1 MIIEE
6 VADVYLAWLYDQNLR
21 QKLIANLVSQFN
33 NSDESVLDGNMI
45 GSYCTMLGREF
56 GASDKDCFFGRV
68 AMPRISQET
77 SQTSTSFVY
86 TNSTVRLLEQICA
99 GIVGRETV
107 LLVGETGTGKTT
119 AV

>member
-1 MIIEE
+1 
-6 VADVYLAWLYDQNLR
+6 
-21 QKLIANLVSQFN
+21 LIASQFN
-33 NSDESVLDGNMI
+33 NADNSVLDGNMI
-45 GSYCTMLGREF
+45 GEYCTMLGREF

-68 AMPRISQET
+68 AMPRITQEICP
-77 SQTSTSFVY
+77 SSTSFVY
-86 TNSTVRLLEQICA
+86 TNSTVRLLEQIGA

>member
-1 MIIEE
+1 
-6 VADVYLAWLYDQNLR
+6 
-21 QKLIANLVSQFN
+21 
-33 NSDESVLDGNMI
+33 MI
-45 GSYCTMLGREF
+45 GEYCTMLGREF
-56 GASDKDCFFGRV
+56 GASDRDCFFGRV
-68 AMPRISQET
+68 TMPRITQEI
-77 SQTSTSFVY
+77 SPASTSFVY